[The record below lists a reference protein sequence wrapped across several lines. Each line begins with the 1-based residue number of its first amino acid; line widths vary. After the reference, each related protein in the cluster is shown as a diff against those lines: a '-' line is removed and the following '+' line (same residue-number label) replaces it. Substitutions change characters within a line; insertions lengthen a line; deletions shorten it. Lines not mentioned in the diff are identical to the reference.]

1 MTKLE
6 RKIITAIGN
15 ILRNDAEGC
24 DPGEIC
30 FAGLIVDAW
39 EREGFQSAMEKAQD
53 GIDRISKRKAS
64 SGSHHGCR
72 LVSHAEADQAAIR
85 AIARLR

>member
-6 RKIITAIGN
+6 RKLITAIGS
-15 ILRNDAEGC
+15 ILRNEAEGC
-24 DPGEIC
+24 DQGEVY

-39 EREGFQSAMEKAQD
+39 ERDGFQSAMEKVQD

-64 SGSHHGCR
+64 SISHHGCR
-72 LVSHAEADQAAIR
+72 LVSHAEADEAATQ
-85 AIARLR
+85 AIARLK

>member
-15 ILRNDAEGC
+15 ILRNEAEDCDA
-24 DPGEIC
+24 GEVY
-30 FAGLIVDAW
+30 FAGLIADAL

-53 GIDRISKRKAS
+53 GIDRINERRAD
-64 SGSHHGCR
+64 R
-72 LVSHAEADQAAIR
+72 MAEIRSVNEYHRAAEGKS
-85 AIARLR
+85 L